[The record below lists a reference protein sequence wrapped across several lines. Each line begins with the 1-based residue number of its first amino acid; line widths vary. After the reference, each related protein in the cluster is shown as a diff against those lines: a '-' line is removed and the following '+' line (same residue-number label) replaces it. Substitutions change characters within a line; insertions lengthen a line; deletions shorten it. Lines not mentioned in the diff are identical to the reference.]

1 MCDELPSIKPA
12 VCKVTSA
19 EAGVIWQVM
28 IWALAQAGNRA
39 GKTRHQVDP
48 GQVHDF
54 QQSMICVLAKSHVF
68 FQQPSFRVCWFYEA
82 RPGVFFDAYRWDAL
96 DVCYFFKYYGA
107 WIRP

>member
-1 MCDELPSIKPA
+1 MLLSCLVARSTCGPVAMTTAPHPESRQL
-12 VCKVTSA
+12 
-19 EAGVIWQVM
+19 
-28 IWALAQAGNRA
+28 
-39 GKTRHQVDP
+39 DP

-107 WIRP
+107 WIRPKP